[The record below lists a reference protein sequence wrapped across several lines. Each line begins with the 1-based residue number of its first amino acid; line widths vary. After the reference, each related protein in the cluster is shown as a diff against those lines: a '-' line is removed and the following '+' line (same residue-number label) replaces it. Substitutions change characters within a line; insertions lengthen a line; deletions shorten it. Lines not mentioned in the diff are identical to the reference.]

1 MPPSSALGLSR
12 SRIYSNCTKRSAV
25 SCRGVGPLALARQPA
40 SQVVAHRQRHPLP
53 QPRVPRQLTECPGA
67 TAAGWLWLREAGPP
81 MGKISERRVTRYQPT
96 PQEKA
101 QRKRVSGFVLANP
114 EKSKKRLPSAS
125 RSSRGCASSKPS
137 HLGPVGVVES
147 CKKYAAQ
154 NGSSPKPCRRAKR
167 SIRALRQIL
176 CEWELPSSTIR
187 KAR

>member
-1 MPPSSALGLSR
+1 MMLQRLFRLR
-12 SRIYSNCTKRSAV
+12 SFISI
-25 SCRGVGPLALARQPA
+25 CRTHPFSFALAIT
-40 SQVVAHRQRHPLP
+40 S
-53 QPRVPRQLTECPGA
+53 
-67 TAAGWLWLREAGPP
+67 
-81 MGKISERRVTRYQPT
+81 YQPT
-96 PQEKA
+96 PQEQA

-114 EKSKKRLPSAS
+114 EKSRKRFPSAS
-125 RSSRGCASSKPS
+125 RNYRESASSKPS